1 MLSKSAGADASAS
14 AQRNPLSIYVT
25 NGIWASRDRHWV
37 GALRGAPRW
46 KGWRKT
52 PALGGC
58 SQGKAFPQKF
68 GSGESRAS
76 VKAAIGPNGPGTES

>member
-1 MLSKSAGADASAS
+1 MLSKNAGVGSSAS
-14 AQRNPLSIYVT
+14 AQRNPLGIYMTAFGQAALSIPL
-25 NGIWASRDRHWV
+25 

-52 PALGGC
+52 PAFGGC
-58 SQGKAFPQKF
+58 SQGKAFPQKIRP
-68 GSGESRAS
+68 GESRAS